1 MNNPNLEQLHTLKSL
16 SLTDTER
23 GLVRAHAHYLIA
35 NTPVPSTYQSLFQ
48 RGVYHGLRIALS
60 SFVFFIFVGGTVI
73 AVANQALPG
82 DSLYPVKT
90 QFNEQVVAMFHK
102 TPEEKVA
109 YNAKRVETRVKEIK
123 TLAESQTLTKAKQ
136 ATVQKV
142 LDEHIKDLSTNL
154 DSVAPNIALTATANL
169 EQALTESKAVI
180 ENASTDTTT
189 KAGAI
194 QTVDGALQKVADQEV
209 KIISKEIDSIT
220 SSVSATIVNTPLT
233 PDPATPSSLGTPVG
247 P

>member
-16 SLTDTER
+16 SLTDAER

-82 DSLYPVKT
+82 DSLYTVKT

-154 DSVAPNIALTATANL
+154 DSVAPNVALTATANL
-169 EQALTESKAVI
+169 EQALTESKTVI

-220 SSVSATIVNTPLT
+220 SSVSATIVTNPLT
-233 PDPATPSSLGTPVG
+233 PDPATSASPGTPVG